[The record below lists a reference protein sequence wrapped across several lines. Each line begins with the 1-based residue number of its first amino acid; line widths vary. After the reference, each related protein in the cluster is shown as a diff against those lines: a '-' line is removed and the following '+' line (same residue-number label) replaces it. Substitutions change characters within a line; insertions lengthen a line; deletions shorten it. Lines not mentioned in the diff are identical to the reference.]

1 MSLEAVQKVTET
13 ERRAKERR
21 LETLEQA
28 KRLTAEAER
37 AGQVRLS
44 QAQAEA
50 DAQVKAMFAQ
60 AEQEAAADT
69 EVTMEEAK
77 RSCDALR
84 LEAEGRLE
92 AAAELIIK
100 RVVGD

>member
-1 MSLEAVQKVTET
+1 
-13 ERRAKERR
+13 
-21 LETLEQA
+21 
-28 KRLTAEAER
+28 
-37 AGQVRLS
+37 
-44 QAQAEA
+44 
-50 DAQVKAMFAQ
+50 MFAQ